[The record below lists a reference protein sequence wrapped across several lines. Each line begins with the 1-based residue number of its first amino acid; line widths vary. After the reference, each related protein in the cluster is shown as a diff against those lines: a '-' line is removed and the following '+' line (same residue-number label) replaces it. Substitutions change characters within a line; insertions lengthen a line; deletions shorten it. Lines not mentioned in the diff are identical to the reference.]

1 MDHVAGR
8 LLSMRRPVFRTS
20 DSAAIRLFEE
30 SPTFELASTTAAGA
44 PVLRTLHG
52 VVVDGCLAF
61 HGSPVGEKMEIEGR
75 DAVVAVSRTVASL
88 PSFFLDPE
96 RACPA
101 TTLYD
106 SAQAHG
112 VVTRVSDPSKKARVL
127 QALMDKLQPEG
138 GYVPID
144 ATDAMYRK
152 VVASIAVME
161 IQLDR
166 VDGKSK
172 LMQHK
177 GAAERAKVVAG
188 LWRRGAPGDARAIE
202 RILEAAPSDERPAL
216 LRGPAGTTLHVA
228 LADGDA
234 EAAAALLA
242 GTYWN
247 DETEPAVIASA
258 QEGSTA
264 WVGAKDEHGTL
275 CASARAL
282 SDGAKHAWIYDVIV
296 REDLRGRGVGDAV
309 VRLLLEHPGVRRA
322 ANVHLGTRDAMA
334 FYGAMGFVDKATIA
348 RPYRSTEM
356 VLRRHAGPARATE
369 T

>member
-1 MDHVAGR
+1 
-8 LLSMRRPVFRTS
+8 
-20 DSAAIRLFEE
+20 
-30 SPTFELASTTAAGA
+30 
-44 PVLRTLHG
+44 
-52 VVVDGCLAF
+52 
-61 HGSPVGEKMEIEGR
+61 
-75 DAVVAVSRTVASL
+75 
-88 PSFFLDPE
+88 
-96 RACPA
+96 
-101 TTLYD
+101 
-106 SAQAHG
+106 
-112 VVTRVSDPSKKARVL
+112 
-127 QALMDKLQPEG
+127 
-138 GYVPID
+138 
-144 ATDAMYRK
+144 
-152 VVASIAVME
+152 
-161 IQLDR
+161 
-166 VDGKSK
+166 
-172 LMQHK
+172 MQHK